1 MDFAPYQSEE
11 PSAARPGSASGGYAP
26 TAYAGRPSSNSPPP
40 PPVYS
45 PEPSASP
52 YTGGPMYGGGPSTY
66 VPPEDPANA
75 MPVNQYETSMP
86 LRLDWECVIA
96 YLALPPVG
104 SVILLI
110 FETKNDFVR
119 FHGWQASLLF
129 TPLFIVYIILSFSTV
144 LSYIILAIYIVA
156 ALYLSYRVYRD
167 SSNLERLELPV
178 IGRLAADWVDSE

>member
-86 LRLDWECVIA
+86 LRYVI
-96 YLALPPVG
+96 V
-104 SVILLI
+104 
-110 FETKNDFVR
+110 
-119 FHGWQASLLF
+119 
-129 TPLFIVYIILSFSTV
+129 
-144 LSYIILAIYIVA
+144 
-156 ALYLSYRVYRD
+156 
-167 SSNLERLELPV
+167 
-178 IGRLAADWVDSE
+178 